1 MMLTQANKA
10 ARPVLAMQARAL
22 SASAPSAKPENPMF
36 SSGPCAKRP
45 GWNVSALQTDSLGRS
60 HRSKIGKERL
70 GKVIE
75 ESKRILGVPS
85 DYHLG
90 IVPGS
95 DTGAFEMAMWSM
107 LGPKPLDAFA
117 FESFG
122 SGWLKD
128 ALNELKLGDQTAVH
142 EADYG
147 VLPDMSKA
155 RKDADV
161 MFTYNGT
168 TSGVRVPN
176 LDFIAD
182 DREGLS
188 MVDATSAVFSMKIDW
203 SKVDVLTYSWQ
214 KVLGGEGAHGVLV
227 LSPRAVE
234 RLESHTPSWPMPKVF
249 RLTKKGKL
257 NGDIFKGSTIN
268 TPSMLCVEDCLDAL
282 KWADSVGGLDGMI
295 DRSEKNLQ
303 IVREWVE
310 ATPYASFLAQEPSTV
325 SCTSIC
331 LSLDGISKDN
341 IKKMTSFLEKEDV
354 AYDIGSYRDAPPGLR
369 IWGGATVE
377 NEDMKKLMPWIS
389 HAYEKFKDQ

>member
-1 MMLTQANKA
+1 MLSTLSKA
-10 ARPVLAMQARAL
+10 GRPLASMHVRAL
-22 SASAPSAKPENPMF
+22 SSAAPSVKPENPMF
-36 SSGPCAKRP
+36 SSGPCSKRP
-45 GWNVSALQTDSLGRS
+45 GWTPSALATESLGRS

-70 GKVIE
+70 AKAIDD
-75 ESKRILGVPS
+75 SKRILGLPEG
-85 DYHLG
+85 YHLG

-95 DTGAFEMAMWSM
+95 DTGAFEMAMWSL
-107 LGPKPLDAFA
+107 LGPRPLDAFA

-122 SGWLKD
+122 SGWVKD
-128 ALNELKLGDQTAVH
+128 ALNELKLKDQTIVH
-142 EADYG
+142 ESDYG

-182 DREGLS
+182 DREGLTL
-188 MVDATSAVFSMKIDW
+188 VDATSAVFSMKIDW

-234 RLESHTPSWPMPKVF
+234 RLESHTPTWPMPKVF

-268 TPSMLCVEDCLDAL
+268 TPSMLCVEDCIDAL
-282 KWADSVGGLDGMI
+282 QWADSVGGLDGMVEK
-295 DRSEKNLQ
+295 SEQNLQ
-303 IVREWVE
+303 VIREWVE
-310 ATPYASFLAQEPSTV
+310 ATPWVNFLAKDPATV

-331 LSLDGISKDN
+331 LSLDGISKDG
-341 IKKMTSFLEKEDV
+341 IKKMTSLLEKEAV

-369 IWGGATVE
+369 IWGGATV
-377 NEDMKKLMPWIS
+377 DAADLKKLTPWLEYT
-389 HAYEKFKDQ
+389 YEKFKDQ